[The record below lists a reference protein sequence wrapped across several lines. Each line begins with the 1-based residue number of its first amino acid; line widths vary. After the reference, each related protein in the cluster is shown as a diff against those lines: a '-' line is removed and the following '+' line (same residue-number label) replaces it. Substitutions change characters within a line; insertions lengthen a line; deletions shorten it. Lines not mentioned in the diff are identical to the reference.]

1 MADLVS
7 YQLIN
12 NTGSQL
18 NLVGTFPTNWSGD
31 TVPTTLPVGAQQGF
45 TNHTMDLIVFGYEV
59 EGYLAQYW
67 VMSYPNNSGS
77 EVGTLG
83 NIKVD
88 TEGDSED
95 GWVVTLTYQ

>member
-1 MADLVS
+1 MVDLVS
-7 YQLIN
+7 YTLIN

-18 NLVGTFPTNWSGD
+18 NLVGTFPTDWSGD

-59 EGYLAQYW
+59 VEFARQYW
-67 VMSYPNNSGS
+67 VMSYPNNWGS

-83 NIKVD
+83 GIKVD